1 MGEGCQELRVVYGE
15 FLAAGAGDVGTS
27 ESCTRAVSPLASG
40 MPALPAVDTDCA
52 AGTGDVGTP
61 S

>member
-1 MGEGCQELRVVYGE
+1 MGEGCQELRVVHGE
-15 FLAAGAGDVGTS
+15 CLAAGTP
-27 ESCTRAVSPLASG
+27 ESCTRAVSPLAPG